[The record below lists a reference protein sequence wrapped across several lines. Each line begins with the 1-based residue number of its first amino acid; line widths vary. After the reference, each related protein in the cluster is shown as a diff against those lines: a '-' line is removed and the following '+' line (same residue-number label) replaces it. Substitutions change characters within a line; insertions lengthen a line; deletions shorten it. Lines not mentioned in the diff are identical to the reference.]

1 LTSAIGGTK
10 NVNVIYIHM
19 ETVMNSAARLP
30 YFHPAPWMVI
40 GAVIGIAM
48 IGLHGIGHI
57 VLLLLALGFA
67 AKWACR
73 WHAANT
79 GANGGQATMW
89 PSCGWGMGWGRWRDA
104 RGNAGGGNG
113 GNPSEP
119 PPSGNSA
126 FDDYRREMLR
136 RLEQDHQDFKAFLE
150 RLRRAKDKQ
159 EFDQFMAERDQH
171 GANPWSP
178 PAPQ

>member
-1 LTSAIGGTK
+1 LTSAGVGAK

-19 ETVMNSAARLP
+19 EAVMNSAARLP
-30 YFHPAPWMVI
+30 YFHPASWMVI
-40 GAVIGIAM
+40 GAIIGIAM
-48 IGLHGIGHI
+48 IGLHSIGHI
-57 VLLLLALGFA
+57 VILLLALGFA

-79 GANGGQATMW
+79 ANDGQATVW

-104 RGNAGGGNG
+104 RSDAGRGGNG
-113 GNPSEP
+113 GSPSEP

-136 RLEQDHQDFKAFLE
+136 RLEQDHQDFKSFLE

-159 EFDQFMAERDQH
+159 EFDQFMAERDPH
-171 GANPWSP
+171 GPSPWP
-178 PAPQ
+178 TPTP